1 MDKMTELQAEKTEL
15 TKSSKK
21 ERSTAYPAHDLEESI
36 DAVCTLHNK
45 LGKGPFDRDSAA
57 KALGYKGVSGASA
70 VKISA
75 CAQFGLLMRS
85 GNAYY
90 ISDLARKIITPVSE
104 DERLTA
110 ILEAVKT
117 PSLYSSL
124 VSEYSGRA
132 LPTMLDNVL
141 SRNYGII
148 EKSTKKA
155 VETFRSSLEYA
166 DLLKNGVVQSET
178 STLQE
183 KRRDI
188 DSSIAASTLRN
199 DGGPVTPV
207 DAMEL
212 DLPGVD
218 AKLILSKKY
227 TFALSM
233 GELANEIKDLRNAL
247 SRLAKELEGV
257 DDENKK
263 E

>member
-1 MDKMTELQAEKTEL
+1 MDKMTESQAEKTEL
-15 TKSSKK
+15 IKSSRK

-36 DAVCTLHNK
+36 DAVCALHSK

-75 CAQFGLLMRS
+75 CTQFGLLMRS

-104 DERLTA
+104 DEKLTA
-110 ILEAVKT
+110 ILEASKT

-124 VSEYSGRA
+124 ISEYSGQA

-155 VETFRSSLEYA
+155 VEVFRSSLEYA
-166 DLLKNGVVQSET
+166 GLLKNGVVQSET

-183 KRRDI
+183 KHN
-188 DSSIAASTLRN
+188 STSPAAADTLRN
-199 DGGPVTPV
+199 DKLLGTPV

-233 GELANEIKDLRNAL
+233 GELAKEIRDLRNAL
-247 SRLAKELEGV
+247 SRLTKELEGV